1 MKLTTRSI
9 ACLLLAVLCL
19 PFAVLRAQE
28 EVPPT
33 ESDIS
38 VDMLESRIAETEASK
53 DLDEANKS
61 ILLDL
66 YRKSISLI
74 EQRQGFE
81 DATVKFVQ
89 ARESAPDQTAE
100 LRDEIDKLE
109 SRPPPKLPDS
119 LSRKPLPELEQQLLS
134 EKADQ
139 TSLGANL
146 AEWET
151 RLDTQTQ
158 RAPQARSRL
167 KEARKRQ
174 LEITSELQSPV
185 PDSQPPRITET
196 RRWALQLEARALAAE
211 IEMLDQELLSQPMR
225 LELIGARRDR
235 ALIEFNRQQAYVKL
249 LESLVVDRRRSE
261 AESAQQ
267 ATEETERQAFGKH
280 PLVQDLAR
288 RNSELGKQLNQLALK
303 LEEITRN
310 ANHASSE
317 AKRVRENF
325 RLARQ
330 KLEIAG
336 LSEALGQALLEQ
348 RRGMPDSSDFKAAEK
363 KRQQQVVEASLR
375 QIRHQQERAK
385 LRDVNAYTDELMSSL
400 SKTWQLLLRDEVLKL
415 AESRRDLLD
424 KAIAT
429 DDTYLQALGELDL
442 AQRELAE
449 AITAY
454 DNYLDERL
462 LWVRTGEPPSWQ
474 MLDSIASRLAV
485 FLDPE
490 HFKELYRTL
499 LFPEKFPWILLLGLA
514 LFGLLM
520 SRRSRLRASL
530 ERSGRNVGQMRHD
543 RYIATVRA
551 LLLTLLLALP
561 WPVLFTSLGLHL
573 QLAHESVLAAL
584 HIELDHTVAWSG
596 QFVPA
601 IGAAFYQIALYLFY
615 FIAFRI
621 FCEPGGL
628 AVAHFR
634 WNPAETQQLRKET
647 RRLMSVFLP
656 TAFVLIAAV
665 SFDPAA
671 LAGGLSRLFF
681 VIVLLS
687 LAWFFGRILAP
698 RSGVLREFYAS
709 RTNSP
714 LSWFRYLWLALGLS
728 LPIMLAILAVL
739 GYVYTAVQF
748 GTRLVDSLWLL
759 VAIILIHQLLVRWVL
774 LTERRLVF
782 KDALERHRAQRAA
795 RETSQ
800 EADTASAENTLLA
813 ADETGG
819 DYVALSANSKKL
831 INTALSVVAAFG
843 LWAIWSTVMPAF
855 RILNDISLWSY
866 SATVDGAE
874 QLLPVT
880 LGDAL
885 LGLLIV
891 VFGMIAARQLPSLI
905 EIVLLTRLDITA
917 GGRYAV
923 SKLTQYTI
931 IAVGIVMVFSVLGG
945 SWSQIQWLV
954 AALGVGIGFGLQE
967 IVANFI
973 CGLILLFERPIRIGD
988 VVTVGETSGVV
999 TRIRI
1004 RSTTIRNWD
1013 QQELIVPNKEFITGR
1028 LLNWT
1033 LSDPMAR
1040 IVARVGIAYGSDV
1053 ALAMKLVREAVAE
1066 HERVLKDPE
1075 PLVTF
1080 EDFGDSALVIA
1091 LRCYIE
1097 SMDYRL
1103 QTHSELNEAINR
1115 KFADA
1120 GIVIAF
1126 PQRDIHLDTSRPLDI
1141 RLHRE
1146 HPDPG

>member
-1 MKLTTRSI
+1 MNPATRSI
-9 ACLLLAVLCL
+9 ALLLLAALCL
-19 PFAVLRAQE
+19 PSAALRAQDAPRSE
-28 EVPPT
+28 P
-33 ESDIS
+33 DIS
-38 VDMLESRIAETEASK
+38 VEMLESRLSETEASN
-53 DLDEANKS
+53 DLDEANKAV
-61 ILLDL
+61 LLDL
-66 YRKSISLI
+66 YRKAISLVK
-74 EQRQGFE
+74 QRSGFDE
-81 DATVKFVQ
+81 ATAKFVQ
-89 ARESAPDQTAE
+89 ARETAPDKSAE
-100 LRDEIDKLE
+100 LRGEIDRLE

-139 TSLGANL
+139 TSLAAKL

-158 RAPQARSRL
+158 RTQQARDRL

-174 LEITSELQSPV
+174 LEITSELQTPA
-185 PDSQPPRITET
+185 PDTQPPRIVEA
-196 RRWALQLEARALAAE
+196 RRSALQLEARALAAE
-211 IEMLDQELLSQPMR
+211 TEMLDQEMLSQPMR
-225 LELIGARRDR
+225 VELIGLQRDR
-235 ALIEFNRQQAYVKL
+235 AMIEFNRQQAYVKL

-267 ATEETERQAFGKH
+267 AAEETERQAFGKH
-280 PLVQDLAR
+280 PLVQDLAQ
-288 RNSELGKQLNQLALK
+288 RNSELGKQLNQLALS
-303 LEEITRN
+303 LEDVTRDT
-310 ANHASSE
+310 NHATSE

-348 RRGMPDSSDFKAAEK
+348 RRGLPDSSEFKAAAK
-363 KRQQQVVEASLR
+363 HRQQLVVESSLR
-375 QIRHQQERAK
+375 QIRNQQERAR
-385 LRDVNAYTDELMSSL
+385 LRDLNAYVDELLSPL
-400 SKTWQLLLRDEVLKL
+400 SKTWQVLLRDEVRKL
-415 AESRRDLLD
+415 AELRRDLLD
-424 KAIAT
+424 KAIAA

-442 AQRELAE
+442 AQRDLSE
-449 AITAY
+449 AMTAY

-462 LWVRTGEPPSWQ
+462 LWVRTGEPPSWK
-474 MLDSIASRLAV
+474 MLNSIASRLAV
-485 FLDPE
+485 FLNPG
-490 HFKELYRTL
+490 HFGELYQTL
-499 LFPEKFPWILLLGLA
+499 LFPERFPWILLLGLA
-514 LFGLLM
+514 VFLLLIK
-520 SRRSRLRASL
+520 SRSRLRASL
-530 ERSGRNVGQMRHD
+530 ARSGRNVGQMRHD
-543 RYIATVRA
+543 RYIATMRA
-551 LLLTLLLALP
+551 LLLTLVLALP
-561 WPVLFTSLGLHL
+561 WPVLFIALGLHL

-584 HIELDHTVAWSG
+584 DIELDRSVAWSG

-601 IGAAFYQIALYLFY
+601 IGAAFYKIALYLFY
-615 FIAFRI
+615 FVAFRI

-628 AVAHFR
+628 AITHFR
-634 WNPAETQQLRKET
+634 WNPAETRQLRKET

-656 TAFVLIAAV
+656 SAFVLIAAV

-681 VIVLLS
+681 VVVLLS

-698 RSGVLREFYAS
+698 KSGVLREFYAV
-709 RTNSP
+709 RAGSP
-714 LSWFRYLWLALGLS
+714 LTWFRYLWLALGLL
-728 LPIMLAILAVL
+728 LPIMLAILTVL

-774 LTERRLVF
+774 LAERRLVF
-782 KDALERHRAQRAA
+782 KDALERHRSQRAA
-795 RETSQ
+795 REGSQ
-800 EADTASAENTLLA
+800 EAETASAESTLLA
-813 ADETGG
+813 AEETGV

-831 INTALSVVAAFG
+831 INSALTVVAAFG

-855 RILNDISLWSY
+855 RILNDTSLWSY
-866 SATVDGAE
+866 SATVNGAD

-880 LGDAL
+880 LGDAF

-891 VFGMIAARQLPSLI
+891 VFGLIAARQLPSLI

-923 SKLTQYTI
+923 SKLTQYSI
-931 IAVGIVMVFSVLGG
+931 IAVGIVLVFSILGG

-988 VVTVGETSGVV
+988 VVTVGDTSGVV

-1040 IVARVGIAYGSDV
+1040 IVARIGIAYGSDV
-1053 ALAMKLVREAVAE
+1053 GLAMKLVREAVAE

-1080 EDFGDSALVIA
+1080 EDFGDNALVIA

-1097 SMDYRL
+1097 SMDHRL

-1115 KFADA
+1115 KFAAA

-1126 PQRDIHLDTSRPLDI
+1126 PQRDIHLDTSKPLDI
-1141 RLHRE
+1141 RLHRGQPE
-1146 HPDPG
+1146 AG

>member
-1 MKLTTRSI
+1 
-9 ACLLLAVLCL
+9 LLLAVLCL
-19 PFAVLRAQE
+19 PSASLRAQE
-28 EVPPT
+28 DAPRAEP
-33 ESDIS
+33 DIS
-38 VDMLESRIAETEASK
+38 IDMLESRLNETEASK

-61 ILLDL
+61 VLLDL

-81 DATVKFVQ
+81 EATVKFVQ

-100 LRDEIDKLE
+100 LRAEIDKLN
-109 SRPPPKLPDS
+109 SQAPPKLPDS

-139 TSLGANL
+139 TSLAANL

-158 RAPQARSRL
+158 RAQQARNRL

-174 LEITSELQSPV
+174 LEITSELQSPT
-185 PDSQPPRITET
+185 PDSQPPRITEA
-196 RRWALQLEARALAAE
+196 RRWSLQLEARALAAE

-225 LELIGARRDR
+225 LELISARRDR
-235 ALIEFNRQQAYVKL
+235 ALIEFNRQQGYVKL
-249 LESLVVDRRRSE
+249 LESMVVDRRRSE

-288 RNSELGKQLNQLALK
+288 RNSELGKQLNELALK
-303 LEEITRN
+303 LEEISRDE
-310 ANHASSE
+310 NHATSE

-348 RRGMPDSSDFKAAEK
+348 RRGLPDSSEFKAAEK
-363 KRQQQVVEASLR
+363 QRQQLVVESSLR

-385 LRDVNAYTDELMSSL
+385 LSDLGAYVDEQLSPL
-400 SKTWQLLLRDEVLKL
+400 SKTWQVLLRDEVRHL
-415 AESRRDLLD
+415 AELRRDLLD
-424 KAIAT
+424 KAIAA
-429 DDTYLQALGELDL
+429 DDTFLQALGELDV
-442 AQRELAE
+442 AQRDLSE

-462 LWVRTGEPPSWQ
+462 LWVRTGEPPSWK
-474 MLDSIASRLAV
+474 MLQTIASRLAI
-485 FLDPE
+485 FLDPA
-490 HFKELYRTL
+490 HFTELFKTL
-499 LFPEKFPWILLLGLA
+499 VFPEEFPWILLLGLT
-514 LFGLLM
+514 LFGFLM

-530 ERSGRNVGQMRHD
+530 ARSGRNVGQMRHD
-543 RYIATVRA
+543 RYVATIRA

-561 WPVLFTSLGLHL
+561 WPVLFTALGLHL
-573 QLAHESVLAAL
+573 QLAHESVLTAL
-584 HIELDHTVAWSG
+584 DIEFDQTVAWSG

-601 IGAAFYQIALYLFY
+601 IGAAFYKIALYLFY
-615 FIAFRI
+615 FVAFRI
-621 FCEPGGL
+621 FCEPDGL
-628 AVAHFR
+628 AVAHFG
-634 WNPAETQQLRKET
+634 WYLEETQRLRKET

-656 TAFVLIAAV
+656 SAFVLIAAV

-709 RTNSP
+709 RPASP
-714 LSWFRYLWLALGLS
+714 LTWFRYLWLALGLL
-728 LPIMLAILAVL
+728 LPVMLAILAVL

-795 RETSQ
+795 REANQ

-813 ADETGG
+813 AEETGV

-831 INTALSVVAAFG
+831 INTVLSVVAALG

-855 RILNDISLWSY
+855 RILNDISLWRY
-866 SATVDGAE
+866 SARVDGAE

-880 LGDAL
+880 LGDAM

-891 VFGMIAARQLPSLI
+891 VFGWIAARQLPSLI

-1013 QQELIVPNKEFITGR
+1013 QKELIVPNKEFITGR

-1053 ALAMKLVREAVAE
+1053 GLAMKLVREAVAE
-1066 HERVLKDPE
+1066 HGRVLEEPE

-1097 SMDYRL
+1097 SMDSRL
-1103 QTHSELNEAINR
+1103 QIHSELNEAINR
-1115 KFADA
+1115 KFTEA

-1126 PQRDIHLDTSRPLDI
+1126 PQRDIHLDTTQPLDI
-1141 RLHRE
+1141 RLHRGQ
-1146 HPDPG
+1146 PDAG